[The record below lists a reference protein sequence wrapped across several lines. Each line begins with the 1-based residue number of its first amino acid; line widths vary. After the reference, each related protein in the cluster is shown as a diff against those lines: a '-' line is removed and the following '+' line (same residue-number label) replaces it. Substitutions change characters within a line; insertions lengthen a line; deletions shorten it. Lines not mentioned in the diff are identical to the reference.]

1 MPILVHGVPAR
12 TPSTWRDGCRS
23 AREGYEKMKQRG
35 LYQLYGFTLES
46 ELDLPEVLAA
56 PTPAPPHARVRIGNV
71 PPDGLPSGRRVGP
84 FVWAAPGVLWLQV
97 PEVARFLVTHGEEIV
112 VDPHEGV
119 DEDSLRVFLLGSA
132 LGSLLLQRGMVVL
145 HGNAI
150 GVGDECLV
158 CVGPSGSGKST
169 LAAEFMRRGFPILAD
184 DVVPLDDECRV
195 LPGFPRLKLWQDAAT
210 RLNLDTKGLRTI
222 RPNLEK
228 FNYPLSES
236 HFGSEPIP
244 LRWLYVLTSRPHG
257 VLKADTVRGM
267 DRLRPLR
274 NNTYR
279 FGFLDGMELRADH
292 LKSCG
297 RLANRAHVSVLTR
310 PEHAAEP
317 EEVVDFLLSDLDTHR

>member
-1 MPILVHGVPAR
+1 
-12 TPSTWRDGCRS
+12 
-23 AREGYEKMKQRG
+23 
-35 LYQLYGFTLES
+35 
-46 ELDLPEVLAA
+46 
-56 PTPAPPHARVRIGNV
+56 
-71 PPDGLPSGRRVGP
+71 
-84 FVWAAPGVLWLQV
+84 
-97 PEVARFLVTHGEEIV
+97 
-112 VDPHEGV
+112 
-119 DEDSLRVFLLGSA
+119 
-132 LGSLLLQRGMVVL
+132 
-145 HGNAI
+145 
-150 GVGDECLV
+150 
-158 CVGPSGSGKST
+158 
-169 LAAEFMRRGFPILAD
+169 
-184 DVVPLDDECRV
+184 
-195 LPGFPRLKLWQDAAT
+195 LWQDAAT

>member
-1 MPILVHGVPAR
+1 
-12 TPSTWRDGCRS
+12 
-23 AREGYEKMKQRG
+23 MKPGG

-46 ELDLPEVLAA
+46 ELDLPEVL
-56 PTPAPPHARVRIGNV
+56 PAPEPSVPSARVRVGDV
-71 PPDGLPSGRRVGP
+71 PPDGLPNGRRVGP

-97 PEVARFLVTHGEEIV
+97 PEVARFLVRDGEEIV
-112 VDPHEGV
+112 VDPCEGV
-119 DEDSLRVFLLGSA
+119 DADSVRVFLLGSA

-150 GVGDECLV
+150 GVGDGCLV

-184 DVVPLDDECRV
+184 DVVPFDDQCQV

-210 RLNLDTKGLRTI
+210 RLNLDTEGLRTI
-222 RPNLEK
+222 RPNMAK

-244 LRWLYVLTSRPHG
+244 LRWIYVLNSRPQG
-257 VLKADTVRGM
+257 VLKVDVVRGM

-297 RLANRAHVSVLTR
+297 RLASRAHVSVLTR
-310 PEHAAEP
+310 PERAAGP
-317 EEVVDFLLSDLDTHR
+317 EEVVDFLLSDLKARG